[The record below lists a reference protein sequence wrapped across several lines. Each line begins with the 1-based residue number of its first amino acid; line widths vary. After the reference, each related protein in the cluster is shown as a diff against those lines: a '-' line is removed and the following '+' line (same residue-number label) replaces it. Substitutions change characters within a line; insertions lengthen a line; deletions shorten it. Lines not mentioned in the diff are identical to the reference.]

1 MKRKTEFKRQKNWQY
16 YTSKTCSSI
25 EIFAIHK
32 NIKLNILSVRLE
44 AHGTL
49 KEGDKPAAE
58 RDASISGVMKAFAPS
73 VPAAALAQRKLF
85 TAAFKIKTSFKF
97 DIFEPFR

>member
-1 MKRKTEFKRQKNWQY
+1 MNRKTIGEAGTVINLYKQ
-16 YTSKTCSSI
+16 TCSSI
-25 EIFAIHK
+25 EILTVHN
-32 NIKLNILSVRLE
+32 NIKLNILSVRVE

-73 VPAAALAQRKLF
+73 VPAA
-85 TAAFKIKTSFKF
+85 TN
-97 DIFEPFR
+97 IFQ